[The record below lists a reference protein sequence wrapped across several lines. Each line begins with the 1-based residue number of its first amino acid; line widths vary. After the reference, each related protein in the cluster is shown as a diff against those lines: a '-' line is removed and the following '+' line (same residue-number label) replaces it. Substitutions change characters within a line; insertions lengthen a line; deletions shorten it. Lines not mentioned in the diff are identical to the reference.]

1 MLLAPTDSDPLDES
15 DEADAI
21 LLYAPIYLAD
31 AAADGRGTGKQ
42 LQRFR
47 KSLSSN
53 AILSDIIEKF
63 ECYTGLISNYYEFC
77 T

>member
-42 LQRFR
+42 LQRVR
-47 KSLSSN
+47 KSTLTTLENPLFMRSYP
-53 AILSDIIEKF
+53 ILSRNLNV
-63 ECYTGLISNYYEFC
+63 TLV
-77 T
+77 

>member
-21 LLYAPIYLAD
+21 LLNAPIYLAD

-42 LQRFR
+42 LQRVR
-47 KSLSSN
+47 KSLLH

-63 ECYTGLISNYYEFC
+63 ECYTGLISKYYEFC

>member
-31 AAADGRGTGKQ
+31 AAADGRGTGKK
-42 LQRFR
+42 LKRVR

-53 AILSDIIEKF
+53 VILSNLIENF
-63 ECYTGLISNYYEFC
+63 E
-77 T
+77 